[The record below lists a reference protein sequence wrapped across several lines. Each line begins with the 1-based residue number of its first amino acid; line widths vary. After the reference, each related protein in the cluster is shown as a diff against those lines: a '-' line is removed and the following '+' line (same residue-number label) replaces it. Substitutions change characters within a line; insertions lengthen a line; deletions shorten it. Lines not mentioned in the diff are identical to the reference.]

1 MKPRRKPK
9 SDRNKLLVELR
20 EKDPEKYTFE
30 KLGKVFKINR
40 ERAYYIYKRDK
51 EKYGKKN

>member
-9 SDRNKLLVELR
+9 KERNKLLVNLR
-20 EKDPEKYTFE
+20 NKDPEKYTFE
-30 KLGKVFKINR
+30 KLGEIFKVNR

-51 EKYGKKN
+51 NKYEEK